1 MISTTVAHKTK
12 SRNFPHRSASFVGRR
27 SELRALDELLENPAC
42 RLLTL
47 VGPGGVGKTSLAI
60 ESGLTASPRFAD
72 GACFVAL
79 DEVYTASALVSTL
92 INALGLAQ
100 PTHGDAQSWL
110 HEHLRDR
117 AILLVLDNFEQLVET
132 GSLVISDLLAQ
143 TTALKMMITSRE
155 VLNLQDEWLF
165 AVQGLTWSNALT
177 VATQAPDAVDSDAVQ
192 FFVSRVARIRRDFVL
207 ANERE
212 PVNLICQLVEGA
224 PLALELA
231 ASWARTLTCAEIA
244 TEIQQN
250 IDFLTTNLR
259 DLPARHRN
267 MQAVFAQSWSL
278 LSTVEQ
284 AIFCRLSIFHGG
296 FRRHAAEQ
304 VTGATLLLL
313 SKLVDKSLIRL
324 EGDGRYHL
332 HGLVRQYSWNRL
344 TADPVEMQG
353 LQAVHCDYYRN
364 LCNRPDEA
372 AFRQPQHPAVQELRA
387 EWDNIN
393 AAWRWAVQTSAWERL
408 FQMAQ
413 PLAAYLNAQSRYQEL
428 IDLFAPVI
436 EQARTVLD
444 QTVLEQTVLEQTV
457 PEQTVPDQ
465 HALSLVAYLLA
476 VRGHAL
482 LLLGRLDQAA
492 QSLQES
498 RRLYA
503 AGDFPHRN
511 GLLTD
516 PVLSLSIIAWMRSDF
531 TGARDYGDEGLR
543 HAQAEG
549 NAYNLGYAHVML
561 SGAYYA
567 LGDYVATRR
576 HANRAFAVV
585 EPLADRWLLASVY
598 NELGKVAMVEGD
610 FDAAARHFEA
620 GYALRQETGH
630 RQGMAMARMLHGE
643 NERRRGD
650 GRTANHLFREALQIY
665 EKTGDQ
671 KGIAR
676 TLAGLAEVAAN
687 QQLHAQARDYFLRA
701 LAIVATERLATYASV
716 VLVGLGE
723 WLLALN
729 EQAMGRR
736 TLAAVLANQAGT
748 ADLRL
753 RAEQILRLHNLASK
767 TQAQEAGQDVV
778 TLIQQLQ
785 RQITALPLP
794 SADAPPPARPSTT
807 APTQPLIEPLTPR
820 ELEVLTLIAQGL
832 SNQAIAD
839 QLVLTV
845 GTVKSY
851 TAAIYGKLGVRSR
864 TQAIV
869 LARELKLL

>member
-1 MISTTVAHKTK
+1 MVSEADYNSTMISTTVARQVATH
-12 SRNFPHRSASFVGRR
+12 NFPNRSTSFVGRR
-27 SELRALDELLENPAC
+27 NELRALDELLQNPAC

-60 ESGLTASPRFAD
+60 EGGLVALPRFAD
-72 GACFVAL
+72 GAYFVAL

-92 INALGLAQ
+92 IEALGLAP
-100 PTHGDAQSWL
+100 PTHGDAQRWL
-110 HEHLRDR
+110 NEYLHNR

-132 GSLVISDLLAQ
+132 ASLVISALLAQ
-143 TTALKMMITSRE
+143 TTALKIVITSRE

-165 AVQGLTWSNALT
+165 AVQGLTWANALT
-177 VATQAPDAVDSDAVQ
+177 LASEESDAVQ
-192 FFVSRVARIRRDFVL
+192 FFAARVARIRRDFVL
-207 ANERE
+207 EAERE
-212 PVNLICQLVEGA
+212 HVNLICQLVEGT

-244 TEIQQN
+244 GEIQQN

-284 AIFCRLSIFHGG
+284 AIFCRLSIFRGG

-313 SKLVDKSLIRL
+313 AKLVDKSLIRL
-324 EGDGRYHL
+324 EADGRYYL

-344 TADPVEMQG
+344 AADPVELQG
-353 LQAVHCDYYRN
+353 LQVAHCQYYLQ
-364 LCNRPDEA
+364 LCNRPEEA
-372 AFRQPQHPAVQELRA
+372 AFRQPHHPAVQEVRT

-393 AAWRWAVQTSAWERL
+393 AAWLWAFQTQSWDLLA
-408 FQMAQ
+408 QMAQ
-413 PLAAYLNAQSRYQEL
+413 PLTAFLNAQSRYQEL

-436 EQARTVLD
+436 DLARTL
-444 QTVLEQTVLEQTV
+444 
-457 PEQTVPDQ
+457 P
-465 HALSLVAYLLA
+465 HATPFLAYLLA

-482 LLLGRLDQAA
+482 LLLGRLDQAQA
-492 QSLQES
+492 SLQES
-498 RRLYA
+498 RHLYQQ
-503 AGDFPHRN
+503 GGFLHRK

-531 TGARDYGDEGLR
+531 TGARDYGEEGR
-543 HAQAEG
+543 QHAAAES
-549 NAYNLGYAHVML
+549 NPYNLGYAHVML

-567 LGDYVATRR
+567 LGDYAAARS
-576 HANRAFAVV
+576 HANEAFITV
-585 EPLADRWLLASVY
+585 EPLSDRWLLASVY
-598 NELGKVAMVEGD
+598 NELGKVAMVEGNYE
-610 FDAAARHFEA
+610 AAARHFSA
-620 GYALRQETGH
+620 GYSLRQELGH
-630 RQGMAMARMLHGE
+630 QQGMAMARMLHGE

-650 GRTANHLFREALQIY
+650 WAVAQQLFGEALQIY
-665 EKTGDQ
+665 ERTGDQ

-676 TLAGLAEVAAN
+676 TLSGLAEVGAS
-687 QQLHAQARDYFLRA
+687 QQLHEPAREYFLRA
-701 LAIVATERLATYASV
+701 LTIVATERLATYASV
-716 VLVGLGE
+716 VLVGVGE
-723 WLLALN
+723 WLLLLG
-729 EQAMGRR
+729 EQALGRR
-736 TLAAVLANQAGT
+736 VLETVLANQAGT

-753 RAEQILRLHNLASK
+753 RAEQILRQHNLLRG
-767 TQAQEAGQDVV
+767 AQTPESGQDVMAFV
-778 TLIQQLQ
+778 QQLQ
-785 RQITALPLP
+785 RQITALTLTEDAAPRPRP
-794 SADAPPPARPSTT
+794 SAPTPS
-807 APTQPLIEPLTPR
+807 QPLIEPLTPR
-820 ELEVLTLIAQGL
+820 ELEVLALIAQGF

>member
-1 MISTTVAHKTK
+1 
-12 SRNFPHRSASFVGRR
+12 
-27 SELRALDELLENPAC
+27 
-42 RLLTL
+42 
-47 VGPGGVGKTSLAI
+47 
-60 ESGLTASPRFAD
+60 
-72 GACFVAL
+72 
-79 DEVYTASALVSTL
+79 
-92 INALGLAQ
+92 
-100 PTHGDAQSWL
+100 
-110 HEHLRDR
+110 
-117 AILLVLDNFEQLVET
+117 
-132 GSLVISDLLAQ
+132 
-143 TTALKMMITSRE
+143 
-155 VLNLQDEWLF
+155 
-165 AVQGLTWSNALT
+165 
-177 VATQAPDAVDSDAVQ
+177 
-192 FFVSRVARIRRDFVL
+192 
-207 ANERE
+207 
-212 PVNLICQLVEGA
+212 LVEGA

-244 TEIQQN
+244 VEIQQN

-267 MQAVFAQSWSL
+267 MQAVFVQSWSL

-284 AIFCRLSIFHGG
+284 AIFCRLSIFRGG

-313 SKLVDKSLIRL
+313 AKLVDKSLIRQ
-324 EGDGRYHL
+324 EADGRYHL
-332 HGLVRQYSWNRL
+332 HGLVRQYSWTRL
-344 TADPVEMQG
+344 AADSVELQG
-353 LQAVHCDYYRN
+353 LQVAHSDYYQQ

-387 EWDNIN
+387 EWDNIY
-393 AAWRWAVQTSAWERL
+393 AAWLWAVQSGAWARL

-436 EQARTVLD
+436 DQARTVSDD
-444 QTVLEQTVLEQTV
+444 QA
-457 PEQTVPDQ
+457 PP
-465 HALSLVAYLLA
+465 LVAYLLA

-498 RRLYA
+498 RRRYVE
-503 AGDFPHRN
+503 GNFPHRN

-531 TGARDYGDEGLR
+531 VGARDYGDEGLQ

-576 HANRAFAVV
+576 HANQAFTVV
-585 EPLADRWLLASVY
+585 EPLNDHWLLASVY

-620 GYALRQETGH
+620 GYRLRQETGH

-650 GRTANHLFREALQIY
+650 GRTASHLFQEALQIY

-676 TLAGLAEVAAN
+676 TLAGLAEVAAS
-687 QQLHAQARDYFLRA
+687 QQLHEQARDYFLRA

-716 VLVGLGE
+716 VLVGVGE
-723 WLLALN
+723 WLLTLN
-729 EQAMGRR
+729 EQALGRR

-753 RAEQILRLHNLASK
+753 RADQILRLHNLTGKAPGP
-767 TQAQEAGQDVV
+767 EAGQDVV

-785 RQITALPLP
+785 RQITALSLP
-794 SADAPPPARPSTT
+794 TVDAPPPTRPAT
-807 APTQPLIEPLTPR
+807 AAPAQPLIEPLTPR
-820 ELEVLTLIAQGL
+820 ELEVLALIAQGH

>member
-1 MISTTVAHKTK
+1 MIAKTVTRQTTIH
-12 SRNFPHRSASFVGRR
+12 NFHNRSGAFVGRR
-27 SELRALDELLENPAC
+27 SELRALDELLQNPAC

-47 VGPGGVGKTSLAI
+47 VGPGGVGKTSLAV
-60 ESGLTASPRFAD
+60 ESGLAALPRFAD

-79 DEVYTASALVSTL
+79 DEVYTASTLVSTL
-92 INALGLAQ
+92 INALGLTQ
-100 PTHGDAQSWL
+100 PTHGDGQSWL
-110 HEHLRDR
+110 QERLHSRS
-117 AILLVLDNFEQLVET
+117 ILLVLDNFEQLVET
-132 GSLVISDLLAQ
+132 GSLVISELLAQ
-143 TTALKMMITSRE
+143 TTDLKIMITSRE

-165 AVQGLTWSNALT
+165 AVQGLTWSHALS
-177 VATQAPDAVDSDAVQ
+177 VAAEVPDAAESDAVQ
-192 FFVSRVARIRRDFVL
+192 FFASRVARIRRDFDL
-207 ANERE
+207 ARERE
-212 PVNLICQLVEGA
+212 QVNLICQLVEGA

-231 ASWARTLTCAEIA
+231 ASWARTLTPAEIA
-244 TEIQQN
+244 AEIQQN
-250 IDFLTTNLR
+250 IDFLTSNLR

-267 MQAVFAQSWSL
+267 MQAVFVQSWSL

-284 AIFCRLSIFHGG
+284 AIFCRLSIFRGG

-324 EGDGRYHL
+324 ESDGRYYL

-344 TADPVEMQG
+344 AADPVEMQE
-353 LQAVHCDYYRN
+353 LQATHCDYYRQ
-364 LCNRPDEA
+364 LCNRPNEA

-393 AAWRWAVQTSAWERL
+393 AAWLWAVQSGVWDQL
-408 FQMAQ
+408 VQLAQ
-413 PLAAYLNAQSRYQEL
+413 PLTAFLNAQSRYQEL

-436 EQARTVLD
+436 DQARAASSTPQAV
-444 QTVLEQTVLEQTV
+444 
-457 PEQTVPDQ
+457 
-465 HALSLVAYLLA
+465 ALFAYLLA

-482 LLLGRLDQAA
+482 LLLGRLDQA
-492 QSLQES
+492 QRSLQES
-498 RRLYA
+498 RQLYQQ
-503 AGDFPHRN
+503 GGFPHRP

-531 TGARDYGDEGLR
+531 TGARDYGEEGLR
-543 HAQAEG
+543 HAEAEA

-576 HANRAFAVV
+576 HATEVFTVV
-585 EPLADRWLLASVY
+585 EPLDDHWLLASVY
-598 NELGKVAMVEGD
+598 NELGKVTMVEGN
-610 FDAAARHFEA
+610 FAAAARHFEA
-620 GYALRQETGH
+620 GYTLRQETGH

-650 GRTANHLFREALQIY
+650 GRTANHLFQEALQIY

-676 TLAGLAEVAAN
+676 TLAGLAEVAAA
-687 QQLHAQARDYFLRA
+687 QQLHEQAREYFLRA
-701 LAIVATERLATYASV
+701 LSIVATERLATYASV
-716 VLVGLGE
+716 VLVGVGE
-723 WLLALN
+723 WLLTLG
-729 EQAMGRR
+729 EQPLGRR

-753 RAEQILRLHNLASK
+753 RADQILRLHNLTGKAHGPEAS
-767 TQAQEAGQDVV
+767 QDVV

-785 RQITALPLP
+785 RQMTALALP
-794 SADAPPPARPSTT
+794 TADDPPPVRPATP
-807 APTQPLIEPLTPR
+807 APAQPLIEPLTPR
-820 ELEVLTLIAQGL
+820 ELEVLGLIAQGH

-869 LARELKLL
+869 LARELNLLSS

>member
-1 MISTTVAHKTK
+1 MTSTTVARIATAP
-12 SRNFPHRSASFVGRR
+12 NFPNRSTSFVGRR
-27 SELRALDELLENPAC
+27 SELRALAELLQNPAC

-60 ESGLTASPRFAD
+60 ESGLAALPRFAD
-72 GACFVAL
+72 GGCFVAL
-79 DEVYTASALVSTL
+79 DEVYTASALLSTL

-100 PTHGDAQSWL
+100 PTHGDAPSWL
-110 HEHLRDR
+110 HEHLRNR
-117 AILLVLDNFEQLVET
+117 SILLVLDNFEQLVES

-143 TTALKMMITSRE
+143 TTNLKIMITSRE

-165 AVQGLTWSNALT
+165 AVQGLTWSYALT
-177 VATQAPDAVDSDAVQ
+177 VAVDDADATESDAVQ
-192 FFVSRVARIRRDFVL
+192 FFASRVARIRRDFVL

-212 PVNLICQLVEGA
+212 QVNLICQLVEGA

-250 IDFLTTNLR
+250 LDFLTTNLR

-284 AIFCRLSIFHGG
+284 AIFCRLSIFRGG

-313 SKLVDKSLIRL
+313 AKLVDKSLIRL
-324 EGDGRYHL
+324 EADGRYYL

-344 TADPVEMQG
+344 AADPVEMQG
-353 LQAVHCDYYRN
+353 LQAAHCDYYRQF
-364 LCNRPDEA
+364 CNRPDEV
-372 AFRQPQHPAVQELRA
+372 AFRQPQHSAVQELRA

-393 AAWRWAVQTSAWERL
+393 AAWLWAVQSSAWEPL
-408 FQMAQ
+408 AQMAQ
-413 PLAAYLNAQSRYQEL
+413 PLTAFLNAQSRYQEL

-436 EQARTVLD
+436 DQARSASTTA
-444 QTVLEQTVLEQTV
+444 Q
-457 PEQTVPDQ
+457 
-465 HALSLVAYLLA
+465 ALPLLAYLLA

-482 LLLGRLDQAA
+482 LLLGRLAQA
-492 QSLQES
+492 QRSLQES
-498 RRLYA
+498 RDLYQQ
-503 AGDFPHRN
+503 GGFPHRQ

-531 TGARDYGDEGLR
+531 IGARDYGEEGLR
-543 HAQAEG
+543 HAEAEA

-567 LGDYVATRR
+567 LGDYVATHR
-576 HANRAFAVV
+576 HATQAFNVV
-585 EPLADRWLLASVY
+585 EPLDDRWLLASVY
-598 NELGKVAMVEGD
+598 NELGKVAMVEGN
-610 FDAAARHFEA
+610 FDAAARHFA
-620 GYALRQETGH
+620 DGYTLRQETSH

-650 GRTANHLFREALQIY
+650 GRTADHLFQEALQIY

-676 TLAGLAEVAAN
+676 TLAGLAEVAAA
-687 QQLHAQARDYFLRA
+687 QQLHEQARDYFLRA

-716 VLVGLGE
+716 VLVGVGE

-729 EQAMGRR
+729 EQALGRR
-736 TLAAVLANQAGT
+736 ALVAVLTNQAGT

-753 RAEQILRLHNLASK
+753 RAEQILRLHNLMGK
-767 TQAQEAGQDVV
+767 GQEQEAGQDVV
-778 TLIQQLQ
+778 SLIQQLQ
-785 RQITALPLP
+785 RQITALSLP
-794 SADAPPPARPSTT
+794 TADVPAPARPS
-807 APTQPLIEPLTPR
+807 APTPAQPLIEPLTPR
-820 ELEVLTLIAQGL
+820 ELEVLALIAQGH

-869 LARELKLL
+869 LARELRLLSS